1 MIQDLHSHSYYSF
14 CGKDNPEELV
24 KAAIAGGVEV
34 FGICDHNNG
43 IGFGRK
49 DARLAPEDVIP
60 NVYDEFILHRYFDHL
75 TLLKEKYKDK
85 IDLKRGI
92 EIATNMKNVNI
103 PKITLPDS
111 ADISFFDF
119 CLIEHL
125 SYEFTTTKGDIFS
138 YAKRCGCEKVGIAHT
153 NMFAF
158 IESLGAD
165 PLEYFKRMADQNIF
179 WEMNVSFDSTH
190 HYREH
195 QYMLEFFK
203 NEKQQE
209 IIRKSGVRLSIGFD
223 GHKVEDYL
231 PERIKDYCQ
240 KVTDLGIKMVYE
252 K

>member
-14 CGKDNPEELV
+14 CGKDDPEKLV
-24 KAAIAGGVEV
+24 LAAIDGGIEV
-34 FGICDHNNG
+34 FGITDHNHG
-43 IGFGRK
+43 VGFARK
-49 DARLAPEDVIP
+49 DARLADASVIP
-60 NVYDEFILHRYFDHL
+60 NEYDEFILRRYFDHI

-85 IDLKRGI
+85 IDVKRGI
-92 EIATNMKNVNI
+92 EIATNSTHSVF
-103 PKITLPDS
+103 PKLPLPDS

-125 SYEFTTTKGDIFS
+125 AFDGSTTGGDLFS
-138 YAKRCGCEKVGIAHT
+138 YAKRCNTEYVGIAHT

-158 IESLGAD
+158 IRSKGME

-179 WEMNVSFDSTH
+179 WEMNVSYDSTH
-190 HYREH
+190 GYKEH

-203 NEKQQE
+203 NEEQQE
-209 IIRKSGVRLSIGFD
+209 IIRKSGVLLSVGFD

-231 PERIKDYCQ
+231 PERITDYCQ
-240 KVTDLGIKMVYE
+240 KIKDLGIKMVFE

>member
-24 KAAIAGGVEV
+24 KAAIAGGIEV
-34 FGICDHNNG
+34 FGITDHNNG

-49 DARLAPEDVIP
+49 DARLAPADIIP
-60 NVYDEFILHRYFDHL
+60 NEYDEVILHRYFDHL
-75 TLLKEKYKDK
+75 TLLKEKYQDK
-85 IDLKRGI
+85 IDIKRGI
-92 EIATNMKNVNI
+92 EIATNSAHKTI

-125 SYEFTTTKGDIFS
+125 NFEFTTTNNDIFS
-138 YAKRCGCEKVGIAHT
+138 YAKRCGCEYVGIAHT

-158 IESLGAD
+158 IESLGQN
-165 PLEYFKRMADQNIF
+165 PLDYFKRMAEQNIF
-179 WEMNVSFDSTH
+179 WEMNVSYDSTH
-190 HYREH
+190 NYREH
-195 QYMLEFFK
+195 EYMLKFF
-203 NEKQQE
+203 NDEKQQE
-209 IIRKSGVRLSIGFD
+209 IVRESGVRLSIGFD
-223 GHKVEDYL
+223 GHKLEDYA

-240 KVTDLGIKMVYE
+240 KLTNLGIKMVFE